1 MTLTRADLVITLLAG
16 LGVGGLFPLNWGNQG
31 PGDTA
36 HLVVPGQPE
45 QVIDLHKEHR
55 YVIAGPLGDNVIEV
69 QNGKIRFAQSPC
81 SGKQC
86 IHSGWLSEAGD
97 FAACL
102 PNRVSLVVAGTET
115 RYDTINF

>member
-16 LGVGGLFPLNWGNQG
+16 LAVGGLFPLQWSQQG

-36 HLVVPGQPE
+36 HLQVPGQAE
-45 QVIDLHKEHR
+45 QVIDLRKEDR
-55 YVIAGPLGDNVIEV
+55 YVIAGPLGENVIEV
-69 QNGKIRFAQSPC
+69 RDGKIRFARSPC

-86 IHSGWLSEAGD
+86 IHSGWLSDAGD

-102 PNRVSLVVAGTET
+102 PNRVSLVVAGKET
-115 RYDTINF
+115 GYDTINF

>member
-1 MTLTRADLVITLLAG
+1 MTFTRADLVITLLAG
-16 LGVGGLFPLNWGNQG
+16 LGVGSLYPLGWGDG
-31 PGDTA
+31 RGETA
-36 HLVVPGQPE
+36 HILAPGQPE
-45 QVIDLHKEHR
+45 RVIDLGHEHR
-55 YVIAGPLGDNVIEV
+55 YVIAGPIGDNVLEV
-69 QNGKIRFAQSPC
+69 RDGKIRFVESPC

-102 PNRVSLVVAGTET
+102 PNRVSLVVAGKEQ